1 LTFFSLDNGYKLLYT
16 GCTGYDGG
24 KIMIMDKFSLGGQ
37 VGIVTG
43 GGQGLGKV
51 FCRAFAEAGADIV
64 VAEIN
69 PETGPVTVRELQAM
83 GRRALFVETD
93 VRRRE
98 SVQSLVDEALAEF
111 GQVDFLMN
119 NAGITKWC
127 DADQV
132 PEADWRDVIDV
143 NLNGLFY
150 CCQAVGRHMIER
162 RSGRIINIA
171 SMSGLIVNR
180 PQPQASYNTSKAAV
194 IHLTKS
200 LAAEWAQHNVRVNAI
215 APGYMDTPMAR
226 PFFDDPQYGGLW
238 IDAIPMRRPGNPEEL
253 APIAVFLAADASSYV
268 TGTTIVIDGGYTL
281 W

>member
-1 LTFFSLDNGYKLLYT
+1 MVL
-16 GCTGYDGG
+16 
-24 KIMIMDKFSLGGQ
+24 DKFSLEGQ

-43 GGQGLGKV
+43 GGQGLGRV

-69 PETGPVTVRELQAM
+69 PQTGSEAAHEIAAM
-83 GRRALFVETD
+83 GRRVLFAETD
-93 VRRRE
+93 VRRPA
-98 SVQSLVDEALAEF
+98 SVSAMVEQALAEF
-111 GQVDFLMN
+111 AKIDFLMN

-127 DADQV
+127 EAQDV
-132 PEADWRDVIDV
+132 PPDDWRDVIDV

-162 RSGRIINIA
+162 KGGRIINIA
-171 SMSGLIVNR
+171 SMSGFIVNR
-180 PQPQASYNTSKAAV
+180 PQPQSSYNASKAAV
-194 IHLTKS
+194 IHLTRS
-200 LAAEWAQHNVRVNAI
+200 LAVEWAPYNVRVNAI

-238 IDAIPMRRPGNPEEL
+238 IDAIPMKRPGQPEEL
-253 APIAVFLAADASSYV
+253 APLAVYLASEASSYV
-268 TGTTIVIDGGYTL
+268 TGTTIVIDGGYTA